1 MCFHNSEI
9 KADKESQEIHDRHQL
24 KNIIIIDDIKL
35 IITIIDDLKIN
46 LFINLKV
53 TAIILRGS

>member
-1 MCFHNSEI
+1 MIF
-9 KADKESQEIHDRHQL
+9 
-24 KNIIIIDDIKL
+24 IDDIKL

-46 LFINLKV
+46 LFIIDLKV